1 MRYQALSRLPLA
13 IGTRTPAPWISGWGW
28 ARDTARAALAETALY
43 ACGSRRSRLHARAAL
58 RELDARLRDDIGLA
72 ADVPDVVPP
81 ASFEGH
87 R

>member
-1 MRYQALSRLPLA
+1 MHYQTLSRLPIA
-13 IGTRTPAPWISGWGW
+13 VGTRTPTPWISGWRW
-28 ARDTARAALAETALY
+28 ARDAARAALVETARY
-43 ACGSRRSRLHARAAL
+43 ACGSPRARLHARAAL

-81 ASFEGH
+81 TSFEGH